1 MFQKIRH
8 LLAYYALRQWTLR
21 KGLLFGLC
29 LLMPVLACAESLD
42 SVAAIVNDG
51 VITAS
56 EVDTQVEQLKKQLM
70 AKGVQVPP
78 EKVLRKQV
86 LQHLV
91 DVALQ
96 LQIAKQNNI
105 TIDSTELNETIN
117 RIAESNKLTLSELRN
132 ALSQQGFD
140 WKAYRENI
148 RKEVLIARIQQK
160 ALNKDIT
167 VSNEQIDDYLKSGLH
182 KDNSQYTYHLQNIVI
197 PLPEDPTSDQVA
209 QAKAKADSLLTKIA
223 RGADFSQ
230 LAIEE
235 SSGEFALEGGDLG
248 ERHLAEMP
256 EIFAKI
262 VVNMKK
268 GQVSDPVRAGNGFQL
283 IKLVDIGGDNIRHE
297 VTKTH
302 VRHILLKPD
311 ASTTAEQAKIQ
322 VNNIYQQLKSGK
334 DFAEL
339 AKHYSLDGAT
349 AVKGGD
355 LGWVSGGELVPAFEK
370 AMDKLALNEISKP
383 VKSPFGWH
391 IIQVLERKV
400 ADDTVGYEREQ
411 VRKFLQQRKF
421 AELVENWLQHLRTEA
436 YVKMMNEDV
445 A

>member
-1 MFQKIRH
+1 MMFQKIIH
-8 LLAYYALRQWTLR
+8 LK
-21 KGLLFGLC
+21 KGWLIGLWLL
-29 LLMPVLACAESLD
+29 PVLVCAEPLD

-51 VITAS
+51 IITSS
-56 EVDTQVEQLKKQLM
+56 EVNTQVAELSKQLA

-78 EKVLRKQV
+78 NNVLRKQV
-86 LQHLV
+86 VQHLV

-105 TIDSTELNETIN
+105 TLDSTELNETIN
-117 RIAESNKLTLSELRN
+117 RIAESNKLTLSELRK

-140 WKAYRENI
+140 WKAYRDNI
-148 RKEVLIARIQQK
+148 RKEMLIARIQQK
-160 ALNKDIT
+160 AVNKDIT
-167 VSNEQIDDYLKSGLH
+167 VSNEQIDEYLQSGLH
-182 KDNSQYTYHLQNIVI
+182 KDNSQFTYHLQNIVI
-197 PLPEDPTSDQVA
+197 PLPEDPTSAQLA
-209 QAKAKADSLLTKIA
+209 QAKAKADALLAKIA

-248 ERHLAEMP
+248 ERHLAEIP

-262 VVNMKK
+262 VVNMKQ
-268 GQVSDPVRAGNGFQL
+268 GQVSGPVRAGNGFQL
-283 IKLVDIGGDNIRHE
+283 IKLVNIGGDNVRHE

-302 VRHILLKPD
+302 VRHILVKPD

-322 VNNIYQQLKSGK
+322 ADNLYQQLKAGK
-334 DFAEL
+334 NFAEL
-339 AKHYSLDGAT
+339 AKHYSLDGSS

-355 LGWVSGGELVPAFEK
+355 LGWVTGGELVPAFEK
-370 AMDKLALNEISKP
+370 AMDKLAINQISKP

-400 ADDTVGYEREQ
+400 VDDTVGFEREQ

-436 YVKMMNEDV
+436 YVKVMNEDV